1 MSYVIVGLGNPG
13 GEYAKTRHNAGRL
26 AVEYFASKNDVET
39 WREDK
44 KANAHVAKVGKH
56 TLVLPD
62 TFMNK
67 SGSAVS
73 KYVKSVKAA
82 KNLVV
87 VYDDLD
93 LPLGRIK
100 ISFALLRGHNGL
112 KSVARAVK
120 TDDFIRVR
128 IGVSPHTPKGKI
140 KKPLGEEKVMGFIL
154 GKFTPKDEAEF
165 KKVLKRVSDAL
176 TCILEEGYVQ
186 AMNVHNTF

>member
-1 MSYVIVGLGNPG
+1 M
-13 GEYAKTRHNAGRL
+13 
-26 AVEYFASKNDVET
+26 EYFASKNDVET

-100 ISFALLRGHNGL
+100 ISFSRSSGGHNGL